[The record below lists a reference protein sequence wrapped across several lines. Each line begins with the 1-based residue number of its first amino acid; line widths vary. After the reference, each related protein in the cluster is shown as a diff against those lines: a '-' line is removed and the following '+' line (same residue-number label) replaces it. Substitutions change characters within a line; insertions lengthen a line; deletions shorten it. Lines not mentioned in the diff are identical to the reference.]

1 MVRTHPDPPLVC
13 DNRRMTALSH
23 RLHTRTYAAQCSA
36 LSCLVLTDQCS
47 RNGVMN
53 QARTRVDG
61 LREAS
66 SARRECPP
74 HSGSYARMRAT
85 PQCAAYRRPAKGGL
99 AQLGEH
105 LLCKQGVVGSIPSSS
120 TNSKFNRLLAQG
132 SAQAGFWAS
141 RTLVGCCSLTIH
153 RVESASSAESRQFKG

>member
-105 LLCKQGVVGSIPSSS
+105 LLCKQGVVGSIPTASTRRRPRGWVAGRGMGDGSSWKTRFGRQCLRACRS
-120 TNSKFNRLLAQG
+120 WKLDIVNRG
-132 SAQAGFWAS
+132 
-141 RTLVGCCSLTIH
+141 
-153 RVESASSAESRQFKG
+153 